1 MPAPMPAG
9 RLHYPEVTRVGQV
22 RRRLFFAGF
31 SVLAVL
37 GLGTFGYYMLGS
49 IGRAEPWALLD
60 CLYMVLVTLTTVGY
74 TEVLDVRTVQ
84 YAELFT
90 MMLLV
95 SGTGVSVYFL
105 SAVTA
110 FIIEGDLRE
119 AIWRRRV
126 RGELQT
132 VTGHHIVCGAG
143 ETGSSVVEDL
153 LASGCQVVVIEND
166 PNHIDRLVRRVG
178 QSFIALEGD
187 ATEDEVLLESG
198 LERAEGIVATL
209 HTDRDNLFIVVTAR
223 QMNPD
228 IRVVSRAIDE
238 RAGQKLLRAGA
249 DAVVSPN
256 QIGGKRMARELLYPG
271 VVGFMDL
278 IVRHPDRHLSVHAFT
293 LPDDSPLDGQTL
305 GNSGIRR
312 ASNALVLSVNPP
324 NDGPSIFNPPPEL
337 VLERG
342 MCLYVLGDQGSIEKL
357 KAYASR

>member
-1 MPAPMPAG
+1 MSVTMPAS

-37 GLGTFGYYMLGS
+37 GLGTFGYYMLGREADWS
-49 IGRAEPWALLD
+49 FVD

-74 TEVLDVRTVQ
+74 TEVLDVRSVE

-90 MMLLV
+90 MLLLV

-126 RGELQT
+126 RGELQS
-132 VTGHHIVCGAG
+132 VAGHYIVCGAG

-153 LASGCQVVVIEND
+153 LASGCRVVVIEHD
-166 PNHIDRLVRRVG
+166 PAHLDRLARRVG
-178 QSFIALEGD
+178 GQAFIALEGD
-187 ATEDEVLLESG
+187 ATEDEVLHESG
-198 LERAEGIVATL
+198 LERAQGIVSTL
-209 HTDRDNLFIVVTAR
+209 HTDRDNLFVTVTAR
-223 QMNPD
+223 QLNPEMR
-228 IRVVSRAIDE
+228 IVSRAVDE

-256 QIGGKRMARELLYPG
+256 QIGGKRMAREMLHPG

-278 IVRHPDRHLSVHAFT
+278 MVRHPEQNLTVHEVA
-293 LPDDSPLDGQTL
+293 LPEDTSLDGLTL
-305 GNSGIRR
+305 ARSGIRQ
-312 ASNALVLSVNPP
+312 AANVLVLSVLEP
-324 NDGPSIFNPPPEL
+324 DGKRYVFNPPPDL
-337 VLERG
+337 ILRRR
-342 MCLYVLGDQGSIEKL
+342 MRLYVLGDQSAGERL
-357 KAYASR
+357 EAFARR

>member
-1 MPAPMPAG
+1 MPETMPAG

-31 SVLAVL
+31 SVLSVL
-37 GLGTFGYYMLGS
+37 GLGTFGYYLLGKDD
-49 IGRAEPWALLD
+49 GWQFMD

-74 TEVLDVRTVQ
+74 TEVLDVRSVE

-90 MMLLV
+90 MLLLV

-126 RGELQT
+126 RGELQS
-132 VTGHHIVCGAG
+132 VSGHFIVCGAG

-153 LASGCQVVVIEND
+153 INSGCSVVVIEND
-166 PNHIDRLVRRVG
+166 PSHIDRLARRVG
-178 QSFIALEGD
+178 GQAFIALEGD
-187 ATEDEVLLESG
+187 ATEDEVLHESG
-198 LERAEGIVATL
+198 LERARGIVSTL
-209 HTDRDNLFIVVTAR
+209 HTDRDNLFVTVTAR
-223 QMNPD
+223 QLNPD
-228 IRVVSRAIDE
+228 MRIVSRAVDE

-256 QIGGKRMARELLYPG
+256 QIGGKRMAREMLHPG

-278 IVRHPDRHLSVHAFT
+278 MVRHPDHSLTVHEVT
-293 LPDDSPLDGQTL
+293 LPDDTPLDGL
-305 GNSGIRR
+305 SLANSGIRK
-312 ASNALVLSVNPP
+312 ASDALVLSVLEPEG
-324 NDGPSIFNPPPEL
+324 DRYIFNPPPDL
-337 VLERG
+337 ILRRR
-342 MCLYVLGDQGSIEKL
+342 MRLYVLGDHTVGERL
-357 KAYASR
+357 EAFARR